1 MKILILAAIVA
12 LSGCFGGSG
21 GGTSSS
27 DGPEMFSQPE
37 QMDDIDR
44 FLATLT
50 PRQQEELMYY
60 ISDLAAWDATGRNE
74 PEPTPPSWLPENMR
88 DGRLASAHGNAAA
101 ASYSAASYE
110 PQNVIRVYSA
120 PPNQYCP
127 PCQRLDAWL
136 GSLTASQKDELS
148 VEFIKAVPPA
158 WVQQY
163 PTLHWKVGDQWWKS
177 EGWEGIDKF
186 ALTYNQSIKAG
197 SKKKGSMGSAPALL
211 DVTSLSASSS
221 EQIPA
226 SPEQGQETQ
235 FQSGT
240 GRASYCRGKRCY
252 R

>member
-1 MKILILAAIVA
+1 MKILILAAMVA

-21 GGTSSS
+21 GGTPNS
-27 DGPEMFSQPE
+27 DGPEMFS
-37 QMDDIDR
+37 MAAADS
-44 FLATLT
+44 ATD
-50 PRQQEELMYY
+50 
-60 ISDLAAWDATGRNE
+60 SV
-74 PEPTPPSWLPENMR
+74 S
-88 DGRLASAHGNAAA
+88 AA

-110 PQNVIRVYSA
+110 PQNVVRVYAATQQFSDWHA
-120 PPNQYCP
+120 
-127 PCQRLDAWL
+127 
-136 GSLTASQKDELS
+136 SLTQSQRDELS
-148 VEFIKAVPPA
+148 VQFIDAVIPRDRDGKTWVKAS
-158 WVQQY
+158 
-163 PTLHWKVGDQWWKS
+163 PTFHWFAGDIWWRS

>member
-1 MKILILAAIVA
+1 MKTLILAAIVA

-27 DGPEMFSQPE
+27 DGPEMFSVAAA
-37 QMDDIDR
+37 DS
-44 FLATLT
+44 A
-50 PRQQEELMYY
+50 
-60 ISDLAAWDATGRNE
+60 SD
-74 PEPTPPSWLPENMR
+74 SV
-88 DGRLASAHGNAAA
+88 SAA
-101 ASYSAASYE
+101 ASYSTASYE
-110 PQNVIRVYSA
+110 PQNVIRIYSA

-127 PCQRLDAWL
+127 SCQRLDAWL
-136 GSLTASQKDELS
+136 NGLTQQQRDELS

-163 PTLHWKVGDQWWKS
+163 PTLHWKVGDQWWKA

-197 SKKKGSMGSAPALL
+197 SKKKGSTGSAPALL